1 MSLANVIK
9 KAGVGAVNATMPVN
23 LIFGTVT
30 SDSPL
35 EITTEQKL
43 KLSKEFLVLTK
54 NVTDYELEVS
64 IDMDSESASGGSG
77 YAEFASHTHKLKGK
91 KKVKIHNKLKTG
103 DKVILARMQGG
114 QDFVVLDRS
123 AL

>member
-1 MSLANVIK
+1 MSLANAIK

-43 KLSKEFLVLTK
+43 KLSKEFLVLTR

-64 IDMDSESASGGSG
+64 IDMNSESASGGSG

-91 KKVKIHNKLKTG
+91 KIKVHNKLKVG